1 MTERFETVDD
11 FLRAVRERYETLPKQ
26 LQTIAKH
33 VELNRDRM
41 IVTRITDIARAC
53 GVQPSAVTRFSQRF
67 GMSGFSEL
75 QVLFRNAFSAS
86 AIPSI
91 NCARRVRSLVQSG
104 GIGMDAG
111 GVLRRVLL
119 ANQGANE
126 DFAGRVDDRSLRA
139 AVELL
144 HDADQIYV
152 VGVRRSHAAACYLA
166 YLLQHISK
174 PIHLVDGFGGTFAG
188 QMRSISR
195 GDLLVA
201 VSLTPYARET
211 RNCVRIGASRGAKIL
226 AITDTGMGPEA
237 RAANVQLI
245 VNEASVVF
253 FRSLTNTLC
262 LCQALFIAAA
272 TRFQFDVDSRWYT
285 EMKEAE
291 ADADPASARP

>member
-75 QVLFRNAFSAS
+75 QVLF
-86 AIPSI
+86 
-91 NCARRVRSLVQSG
+91 RSLVQSG